1 MLKYTEVYFM
11 LLILVNM
18 FLFINSSVNM
28 NIIGLLLSMISM
40 TISTFGLFEKYI
52 YINFDFIPFKIV
64 MKGT

>member
-11 LLILVNM
+11 LLILVNI

>member
-11 LLILVNM
+11 LLILVNI

-28 NIIGLLLSMISM
+28 NVIGLLLSMISM

>member
-28 NIIGLLLSMISM
+28 NVIGLLLSMISM